1 MCVCVC
7 VCVCVMVTMCCHGNV
22 VAQLVVTQV
31 QFEDG
36 QMISASKWGQNQT
49 QDKLELS
56 PEEVVISDKL
66 KVSVG
71 GGREGTCSLYVWVKC
86 DVCVCVVCM
95 CVCGVCIVCCKW
107 VSGKV

>member
-1 MCVCVC
+1 MCVCVVCVCVCCVCVFVCVCC

-66 KVSVG
+66 KVSVVGWEG
-71 GGREGTCSLYVWVKC
+71 GYVLSL
-86 DVCVCVVCM
+86 CVGQV
-95 CVCGVCIVCCKW
+95 
-107 VSGKV
+107 